1 MPTGTIRANAKGPT
15 ILVIIDLICTITA
28 SCLLV
33 IVGTTLCNFGK
44 LILDLDLGAHLHCL
58 EFFGTGSYMPSSLQG
73 L

>member
-15 ILVIIDLICTITA
+15 VLIIIRLIYTITA

-33 IVGTTLCNFGK
+33 IVGTLLFK
-44 LILDLDLGAHLHCL
+44 FRLILDLDLGAYLRCL
-58 EFFGTGSYMPSSLQG
+58 EFFGMGSYMPSSLHS